1 MKPFNLE
8 EAKAGKP
15 VCTREGKDVVIIDY
29 NYKCTY
35 DGYDGN
41 ILLIGKVIQEDGTEE
56 AVAYYQDG
64 RERMDGHNS
73 RDLFMKTEKHE
84 GWGWLNKWAPRLSP
98 RSIVSMF
105 AQIYETEEEAWAHKP
120 DRCECFL
127 AKVEWEE

>member
-15 VCTREGKDVVIIDY
+15 VCTRDGRDVVIIDY

-41 ILLIGKVIQEDGTEE
+41 ILLIGKVLQKDGTEE

-73 RDLFMKTEKHE
+73 RDLFMKTTHKE
-84 GWGWLNKWAPRLSP
+84 GYTTMSYDYLDNLKRGCAGRYKMFKNRVDLLKYYGEQIP
-98 RSIVSMF
+98 IVK
-105 AQIYETEEEAWAHKP
+105 I
-120 DRCECFL
+120 
-127 AKVEWEE
+127 EWEE